1 MEEFNKKLLYLIKR
15 YKNAPI
21 AFDFRKFC
29 SPYKWAKRS
38 DVFTHHLH
46 KYPAKLLPHIPIF
59 FLSSEICM
67 PKETVLDP
75 FAGSGTVL
83 LESLTHPCN
92 GRNCIGVEV
101 NPLGRLIAK
110 VKTTLLKEN
119 TFKRRK
125 NQLYE
130 LLDDESISP
139 VIPDYKNLSLWF
151 SDPAQIQLGRIRACI
166 EKLRNDD
173 YKDFFYACYS
183 SIIRR
188 VSLADPN
195 IPPPVVLKLSKYK
208 RSKGKYEQMK
218 RFLERNKNPD
228 GISLF
233 KDSIENNWRRVSS
246 LNTLDNIVFGK
257 LKTRIVWDDS
267 RNLMKSDLSNKGY
280 LRKRKAVKFRSNSIG
295 LIITSPPYITA
306 QKYVRTTKFEL
317 LWLGMLETDEINE
330 LDKTIIGT
338 EKISL
343 RDDIEETGIVAI
355 DVLCKKIKEV
365 SIERALMTN
374 RYFLDMKKVLKN
386 MFRVLKKNRKAV
398 MIVGDNKVCGHEVK
412 THELLAQIGQHMGF
426 ELDLIMKDKIRS
438 RGMITSRHKNG
449 GLIENEYVVV
459 LSKN

>member
-1 MEEFNKKLLYLIKR
+1 
-15 YKNAPI
+15 
-21 AFDFRKFC
+21 
-29 SPYKWAKRS
+29 
-38 DVFTHHLH
+38 
-46 KYPAKLLPHIPIF
+46 
-59 FLSSEICM
+59 
-67 PKETVLDP
+67 
-75 FAGSGTVL
+75 
-83 LESLTHPCN
+83 
-92 GRNCIGVEV
+92 
-101 NPLGRLIAK
+101 
-110 VKTTLLKEN
+110 
-119 TFKRRK
+119 
-125 NQLYE
+125 
-130 LLDDESISP
+130 
-139 VIPDYKNLSLWF
+139 
-151 SDPAQIQLGRIRACI
+151 
-166 EKLRNDD
+166 
-173 YKDFFYACYS
+173 
-183 SIIRR
+183 
-188 VSLADPN
+188 
-195 IPPPVVLKLSKYK
+195 
-208 RSKGKYEQMK
+208 
-218 RFLERNKNPD
+218 
-228 GISLF
+228 
-233 KDSIENNWRRVSS
+233 
-246 LNTLDNIVFGK
+246 
-257 LKTRIVWDDS
+257 
-267 RNLMKSDLSNKGY
+267 